1 MKRKGKFSGGDS
13 GCVLNEIGLKSF
25 SLDIKENVEMIYN
38 LSDID
43 NVLSVL
49 EIERDFS
56 SFIKRNAVADFVY
69 DNNF

>member
-13 GCVLNEIGLKSF
+13 GCVLNESGLKSF

-49 EIERDFS
+49 EMEG
-56 SFIKRNAVADFVY
+56 SFIKRNAVVDFVY

>member
-49 EIERDFS
+49 EMEG
-56 SFIKRNAVADFVY
+56 SFIKRNAVVDFVY